1 MKHRR
6 HRRLIC
12 LASLPL
18 TVLIL
23 EAPPASAKTTY
34 FCFGQPA
41 TIVGT
46 ASADTIYGTTG
57 DDVIYAGRGADV
69 VLGEPLDAN
78 DEPIG
83 AGNDLICGGPGNDRV
98 LTGLNGDDRINGG
111 DGDDNV
117 GGRSELGSDVLQG
130 NAGADFLRD
139 ALDDSGHN
147 VFRGGGGS
155 DVLIGGDHS
164 SSTMYGGDG
173 NDRLTAL
180 APFVADH
187 LYGQA
192 GADTIDSR
200 DWVQEEG
207 EPPDTFTPDVVNGGT
222 NASGTSDTC
231 LLDLADTYTACET
244 TRFGF

>member
-6 HRRLIC
+6 RCRLIS
-12 LASLPL
+12 LAFLPL
-18 TVLIL
+18 TVLVL
-23 EAPPASAKTTY
+23 GAPPASAKTY
-34 FCFGQPA
+34 YCFGQSA

-83 AGNDLICGGPGNDRV
+83 AGNDLICGGPGNDPV

-117 GGRSELGSDVLQG
+117 GGRRELGSDVLQG

-155 DVLIGGDHS
+155 DVLVGGDHS
-164 SSTMYGGDG
+164 ASTMYGGDG

-180 APFVADH
+180 APFVADL

-207 EPPDTFTPDVVNGGT
+207 EPPDTFTPDVVNGGA
-222 NASGTSDTC
+222 NASDTSDTC

-244 TRFGF
+244 TQFGF